1 MATAKQQTHIRT
13 LQRRCLT
20 VANNGINIGLKSYD
34 DLFKTDEG
42 RKTEEI
48 KPIAIGELKPF
59 EQQPF
64 KVLLDESMDELVES
78 IKQSG
83 VLSPVVVRPHKD
95 GGYEILSGHRRVKA
109 CEIAGITEVPTVIKD
124 LDDDTATILLVDS
137 NLQRENILPSEKA
150 FAYQMK
156 LEAMKRKAGRPS
168 QENYSQIGNNFS
180 EATSSDQF
188 AKEVGESKNQIFR
201 YIRLTNLIDPI
212 LEMVDNKQIAL
223 NAAVEISY
231 LGTKEQVE
239 VHKAIESE
247 DGAPSIEQAKKIR
260 RFFDDGKLNP
270 DVILSIMQEEK
281 PEKIKITLG
290 EDKLKKYFPKGY
302 TKQQIEAEILRLLEN
317 AYRKKQHGMER

>member
-1 MATAKQQTHIRT
+1 M
-13 LQRRCLT
+13 
-20 VANNGINIGLKSYD
+20 ANNGINIGLKSYD

-109 CEIAGITEVPTVIKD
+109 CEIAGITEVPTVIKN